1 MARTG
6 NNDVPASIASI
17 LNAGYAYGVEFVEL
31 GLGDEEEAR
40 NAVGRNERGLHGN
53 AIVSAASLD
62 HVMAVRLGESGGW
75 FDAGSVQPRIGG
87 RMAVVA
93 TMRVD
98 GRPVQLA
105 STHLENR
112 GDGQCR
118 AEQLDLLL
126 DAVDEREPGGPA
138 VIGGDFNTLGAAFED
153 FLDRRH
159 VEKLRA
165 VDPSHFSWPVSAEPL
180 FEVAAA
186 RGFSWVD
193 ANVSAPTT
201 THGPDGLPDYVPV
214 KIDWFLVRG
223 LEARRPT
230 VIPALGARGRELSDH
245 QAIAVSVRLP
255 ASG

>member
-1 MARTG
+1 
-6 NNDVPASIASI
+6 
-17 LNAGYAYGVEFVEL
+17 
-31 GLGDEEEAR
+31 
-40 NAVGRNERGLHGN
+40 
-53 AIVSAASLD
+53 
-62 HVMAVRLGESGGW
+62 MAV
-75 FDAGSVQPRIGG
+75 I
-87 RMAVVA
+87 A

-126 DAVDEREPGGPA
+126 EAVDEREPGGPA
-138 VIGGDFNTLGAAFED
+138 VVGGDFNTLGAPFEE
-153 FLDRRH
+153 FLDRDH
-159 VEKLRA
+159 VRILRA
-165 VDPSHFSWPVSAEPL
+165 VDPSHFSWPVRAEPL

-223 LEARRPT
+223 LEARRPA
-230 VIPALGARGRELSDH
+230 VIPAIGSQGQELSDH
-245 QAIAVSVRLP
+245 QAIGVSVRLLLT
-255 ASG
+255 G